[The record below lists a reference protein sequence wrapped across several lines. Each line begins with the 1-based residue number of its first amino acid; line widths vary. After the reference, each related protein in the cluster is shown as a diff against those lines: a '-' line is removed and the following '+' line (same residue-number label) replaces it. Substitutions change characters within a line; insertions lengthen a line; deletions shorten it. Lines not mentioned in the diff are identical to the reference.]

1 MKLLTVVAV
10 FLLAG
15 LAAAPS
21 QCLAGAREGLNLCA
35 NIIIPSLFPFFVCS
49 KLLIITGAAEKIGK
63 WCQIIMRP
71 LFNVP
76 GCASVALVLGLLS
89 GYPVGARCGVD
100 LYEKKLC
107 TKSEAQRIVCFCNN
121 CGPLFIIGSVGVGMM
136 HSYLAGILL
145 YAIHIISALTVG
157 FIFRFYKKNERM
169 TLPCASYRLEKSKS
183 DSIGSA
189 LSESVSKSVEL
200 LLYVCGF
207 IVFFGAFT
215 VMLDRFGIIALL
227 EHLLGL
233 TGISPNASR
242 ALAFGFFEITN
253 GALRVASLPAGHF
266 RIVLESML
274 LAWSGLCVILQVC
287 GIISKSSLSA
297 PVFIGAKALHLAIAG
312 IYAMLLIRLPVGSV
326 QTFAGKSPAPA
337 DAWVYSLILLCISI
351 SIILMLCIFC
361 LAYRKLKR

>member
-100 LYEKKLC
+100 LYEKLC

-121 CGPLFIIGSVGVGMM
+121 CGPLF
-136 HSYLAGILL
+136 
-145 YAIHIISALTVG
+145 
-157 FIFRFYKKNERM
+157 
-169 TLPCASYRLEKSKS
+169 YRLGRSRN
-183 DSIGSA
+183 DA
-189 LSESVSKSVEL
+189 FLS
-200 LLYVCGF
+200 C
-207 IVFFGAFT
+207 
-215 VMLDRFGIIALL
+215 
-227 EHLLGL
+227 
-233 TGISPNASR
+233 
-242 ALAFGFFEITN
+242 
-253 GALRVASLPAGHF
+253 GHF
-266 RIVLESML
+266 AVRNTHCKRPYRRIY
-274 LAWSGLCVILQVC
+274 LQVLQ
-287 GIISKSSLSA
+287 K
-297 PVFIGAKALHLAIAG
+297 
-312 IYAMLLIRLPVGSV
+312 MSV
-326 QTFAGKSPAPA
+326 
-337 DAWVYSLILLCISI
+337 
-351 SIILMLCIFC
+351 
-361 LAYRKLKR
+361 